1 MTTKLATTSCLTKCV
16 TAKASK
22 ATVLLPWAS
31 QNPSKWIVY
40 LRHQN
45 EAEENIKAFQRI
57 IRVYHDDDNAAI
69 SLDYFSENIAI
80 LENDEDW
87 NEEDHDDVKNVN
99 PNPWEWAKEDFE
111 ELIL

>member
-1 MTTKLATTSCLTKCV
+1 MSIPESFKVNCLPT
-16 TAKASK
+16 
-22 ATVLLPWAS
+22 L
-31 QNPSKWIVY
+31 SKWS
-40 LRHQN
+40 RRKHQRRW
-45 EAEENIKAFQRI
+45 FQRI